1 MGFPS
6 SDRARYSSPAHSAAT
21 GPPAAAKAETAARRG
36 ALADSSGAYTSGN
49 PPPITRPPVPSGS
62 ASSRSGSKVT
72 TSAPAA
78 VSSSACSAYE
88 NVNAGP
94 PATATTG
101 RPYGA
106 APLPGLC
113 PGPRASNAGDHGS
126 PDSGGAVRAS
136 AISASRSQPARTCSA
151 SAATA
156 ASASACR
163 SATGTSP
170 RWREGVATCGAR
182 RRTPSTGI
190 PASSRASRSITSCR
204 SEPTLFRITPPSRT
218 CGSKDAKPC
227 TSAAT
232 DRDCEDASTTSTT
245 GARSSFAT
253 CAVDASSP
261 RPAAPS

>member
-21 GPPAAAKAETAARRG
+21 GPPAEANAETASRSAP
-36 ALADSSGAYTSGN
+36 LADSSGAYTSGK

-78 VSSSACSAYE
+78 VSSSVCSAYE

-101 RPYGA
+101 RPAGA
-106 APLPGLC
+106 APPPPVC
-113 PGPRASNAGDHGS
+113 AVVGDHGS
-126 PDSGGAVRAS
+126 QDSGGAVRAS
-136 AISASRSQPARTCSA
+136 AISASRSQPARTCPA

-156 ASASACR
+156 ASASDCR

-170 RWREGVATCGAR
+170 RWREGVAT
-182 RRTPSTGI
+182 
-190 PASSRASRSITSCR
+190 
-204 SEPTLFRITPPSRT
+204 
-218 CGSKDAKPC
+218 
-227 TSAAT
+227 
-232 DRDCEDASTTSTT
+232 
-245 GARSSFAT
+245 
-253 CAVDASSP
+253 
-261 RPAAPS
+261 